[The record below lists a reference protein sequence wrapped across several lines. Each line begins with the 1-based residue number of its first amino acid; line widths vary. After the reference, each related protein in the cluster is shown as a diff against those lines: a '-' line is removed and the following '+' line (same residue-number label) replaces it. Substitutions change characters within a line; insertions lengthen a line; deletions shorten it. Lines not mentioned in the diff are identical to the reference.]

1 MLNHRTETRLGFQL
15 HEAEGP
21 ARTGLLTAAVL
32 GRGLIDGYVVIP
44 SMLAT
49 EVVMTP
55 IEKLVRPARIEDADV
70 LAELVDY
77 AGEARQ

>member
-1 MLNHRTETRLGFQL
+1 
-15 HEAEGP
+15 
-21 ARTGLLTAAVL
+21 
-32 GRGLIDGYVVIP
+32 
-44 SMLAT
+44 MLAT

-77 AGEARQ
+77 AGEGPTITAQRAGPEVVTTPPAAH